1 MWATFVVSFLATM
14 SKRMENMLDA
24 TLPPP
29 PPVNDFMECLR
40 EVADGKAK
48 PVEGD
53 LFDGVFENEVDTVGK
68 PAGTMGV
75 HKTAVR
81 LVLNFE
87 ALRALKGVELADLD
101 VWFEQFAKFV
111 IDVRTITQDEDQQK
125 RILKKREE
133 FSGDPKALRSISPL
147 SMRTYVNGLAV
158 MYNQSGRTTK
168 VSFSSTMQ
176 FPKFNAFMRGCVT
189 IHRGLVA
196 IKEASKDAAAFEIL
210 QDRELPLLWNN
221 TNFDSLYEVQ
231 RMGMAIL
238 AFRTGLRG
246 DTLRKLDID
255 MYALIVEGGEKYLQP
270 VVGTMKNLAAS
281 LDKVEKALFKQ
292 RVAQC
297 EDHRFCAIWWFQK
310 LASMS
315 PLKTKGPLFH
325 FLNPLSNSVQEGK
338 RAGYGVCRGTA
349 NWVGQLLERPG
360 LTMKDIGRRPV
371 FTKLANSEVSLADA
385 AKYLG
390 VAQKTLAVYHR
401 AALDTPIK
409 AANLLS
415 RYDVH
420 EDETVSS
427 NAKGPGL
434 LDGDFLLEGTS
445 LGIAENNAEVV
456 AAIPEEVRNSQ
467 SSLCESLG
475 SLREFV
481 LVGAESPSKDV
492 HASPASIR
500 SSLGSLSG
508 VSVDL
513 LEEENSAESLKED
526 DSEWD
531 YDERPLTQ
539 PSLKRSLE
547 EAREIYRTATWEAL
561 PAPEGAAVNQAFSN
575 VPQPFKRMRRPRYPP
590 RHVPRENTCSKCS
603 REIFV
608 WRPLRGGA
616 RIQCKVCNAPYHES
630 CFYATSSTSTMN
642 VDDGVGPCCRE

>member
-1 MWATFVVSFLATM
+1 
-14 SKRMENMLDA
+14 
-24 TLPPP
+24 
-29 PPVNDFMECLR
+29 
-40 EVADGKAK
+40 
-48 PVEGD
+48 
-53 LFDGVFENEVDTVGK
+53 
-68 PAGTMGV
+68 
-75 HKTAVR
+75 
-81 LVLNFE
+81 
-87 ALRALKGVELADLD
+87 
-101 VWFEQFAKFV
+101 
-111 IDVRTITQDEDQQK
+111 
-125 RILKKREE
+125 
-133 FSGDPKALRSISPL
+133 
-147 SMRTYVNGLAV
+147 
-158 MYNQSGRTTK
+158 
-168 VSFSSTMQ
+168 
-176 FPKFNAFMRGCVT
+176 
-189 IHRGLVA
+189 
-196 IKEASKDAAAFEIL
+196 
-210 QDRELPLLWNN
+210 
-221 TNFDSLYEVQ
+221 
-231 RMGMAIL
+231 
-238 AFRTGLRG
+238 
-246 DTLRKLDID
+246 
-255 MYALIVEGGEKYLQP
+255 
-270 VVGTMKNLAAS
+270 MKNLAAS
-281 LDKVEKALFKQ
+281 LDKVETALFKQ

-338 RAGYGVCRGTA
+338 RAGYGVYRGTA

-390 VAQKTLAVYHR
+390 VAQKTWEVYHR

-427 NAKGPGL
+427 NAKGLGL

-445 LGIAENNAEVV
+445 LGIAENNADVV
-456 AAIPEEVRNSQ
+456 ATIAPFPEEVRNSQ

-481 LVGAESPSKDV
+481 LVGAESPGKDV
-492 HASPASIR
+492 YASPASIC

-513 LEEENSAESLKED
+513 LEEENSAKSLNED

-547 EAREIYRTATWEAL
+547 EAREIYRTATWEVP
-561 PAPEGAAVNQAFSN
+561 PAPEGALVNQDLSI

-590 RHVPRENTCSKCS
+590 RHVRV
-603 REIFV
+603 FV
-608 WRPLRGGA
+608 L
-616 RIQCKVCNAPYHES
+616 NS
-630 CFYATSSTSTMN
+630 SLSATGEY
-642 VDDGVGPCCRE
+642 VLQVFA